1 MSPSFVLH
9 GRRLLAGSVIAAA
22 TVACAFPASA
32 QDAPAILKTMSSYVA
47 SQKNISLTYDTAI
60 EIVTPQVR
68 KIQFDSSGQVSL
80 SRPDKIRA
88 TRTGGYADIELVS
101 DGSAVSLL
109 GKHTNLYAQSDLKGS
124 IDEVVDQL
132 RSRGA
137 DLPAADLLGSD
148 PFSALMDG
156 VIEAA
161 HIGRGVVDDV
171 ECEHLAF
178 RNADVDW
185 QLWVQTGDR
194 PIPRKYVITSKAVG
208 SAPQYTI
215 RIKDWKTDVS
225 FNPDAF
231 AFKVPAGANKVD
243 IATLGDF
250 DEVPAGAP
258 AAPKK

>member
-1 MSPSFVLH
+1 MSSSFVLPA
-9 GRRLLAGSVIAAA
+9 RRLLAASVMAAA
-22 TVACAFPASA
+22 AACASPAGA
-32 QDAPAILKTMSSYVA
+32 QDAPAILKAMSSYVA
-47 SQKNISLTYDTAI
+47 SQKNISLTYDTEI
-60 EIVTPQVR
+60 EVVTPQVQ
-68 KIQFDSSGQVSL
+68 KIQFDSSGQLSL

-88 TRTGGYADIELVS
+88 TRTGGYADVELVS

-109 GKHTNLYAQSDLKGS
+109 GKHANLYAQADLKGS

-137 DLPAADLLGSD
+137 DLPAADLLGAD

-161 HIGRGVVDDV
+161 HIGRGVVDGV

-185 QLWVQTGDR
+185 QLWVQAGDR

-208 SAPQYTI
+208 GSPQYTI
-215 RIKDWKTDVS
+215 RIKDWKTDVA
-225 FNPDAF
+225 FGPDAF
-231 AFKVPAGANKVD
+231 AFKAPAGANKVD
-243 IATLGDF
+243 LAKLGDF
-250 DEVPAGAP
+250 DEVPAGALS
-258 AAPKK
+258 AAKK